1 MSKVE
6 VERFIHFFVV
16 YFKSYLTMN
25 PLNKYKNML
34 GNRDAQFVPVVTLY
48 FSTKK
53 KFPTTCSSI
62 RKFCLF
68 SFNDIYHTTYVDKT
82 KFYCEY

>member
-53 KFPTTCSSI
+53 NFPQLAHQSE
-62 RKFCLF
+62 
-68 SFNDIYHTTYVDKT
+68 SFVCFPLMIYITPRM
-82 KFYCEY
+82 

>member
-6 VERFIHFFVV
+6 VECFIHFFVV

-25 PLNKYKNML
+25 PLYKYKNML
-34 GNRDAQFVPVVTLY
+34 GNRGVQFVPVVTLY

-53 KFPTTCSSI
+53 ISNNLLINK
-62 RKFCLF
+62 KVLF
-68 SFNDIYHTTYVDKT
+68 VFL
-82 KFYCEY
+82 